1 MRNPAGRGDKG
12 RKPMQRTLTEMID
25 IGKLSNR
32 FKELSTLVVGDI
44 ILDEYFW
51 GKVDRISPEAP
62 VPVVTVKEET
72 QLLGGAANVVNNIR
86 SLGGQV
92 FLSGLVGGD
101 ERGRKILNLLEERGV
116 PTGGVFI
123 DPRLLT
129 TVKTRIVAHS
139 QQVVRFDRENEAP
152 VSQGYADSLI
162 SYVRDMIPHADT
174 VVIADYG
181 QGVVTEELVKAIT
194 GIARQEKKV
203 VLLDPKIGR
212 FHFYRDV
219 TVVAP
224 NSQEA
229 GLAAEIE
236 IVDERSLKE
245 VGTRLLD
252 RFNCE
257 VVLITRG
264 EHGMALCERGKEA
277 IYVPTTAREV
287 FDVTGAGDTVIA
299 VMALVLATGASFGEA
314 AVVANYAAGIVVG
327 KVGTATVTP
336 EELREAMGRNRG
348 GQVIKEAL
356 PKGKNVS

>member
-1 MRNPAGRGDKG
+1 
-12 RKPMQRTLTEMID
+12 MQKTIIEMID
-25 IGKLSNR
+25 IDRIVSR
-32 FKELSTLVVGDI
+32 FKEISALVVGDI

-62 VPVVTVKEET
+62 VPVVTVKKET

-123 DPRLLT
+123 DPRRPT
-129 TVKTRIVAHS
+129 TVKSRIVAHS
-139 QQVVRFDRENEAP
+139 QQVVRFDRENQTSL
-152 VSQGYADSLI
+152 SQGYADSLI
-162 SYVRDMIPHADT
+162 SYVRDTVPHADT

-181 QGVVTEELVKAIT
+181 KGVVTEELVKAVT
-194 GIARQEKKV
+194 QIAKQEKKP

-212 FHFYRDV
+212 FHLYRDV
-219 TVVAP
+219 TLVAP

-229 GLAAEIE
+229 SLAAGIE
-236 IVDERSLKE
+236 IVDGRSLKE
-245 VGTRLLD
+245 VGEKLLD

-264 EHGMALCERGKEA
+264 EHGMALFERGRKKEFP
-277 IYVPTTAREV
+277 VQTTAIEV
-287 FDVTGAGDTVIA
+287 FDVTGAGDTVIG
-299 VMALVLATGASFGEA
+299 VMALVLAAGASFREA
-314 AVVANYAAGIVVG
+314 AVIANYAAGIVVG
-327 KVGTATVTP
+327 KLGTATVTP
-336 EELREAMGRNRG
+336 GELKEAINRNR
-348 GQVIKEAL
+348 
-356 PKGKNVS
+356 

>member
-1 MRNPAGRGDKG
+1 
-12 RKPMQRTLTEMID
+12 MQKTIIEMID
-25 IGKLSNR
+25 IDRIVSR
-32 FKELSTLVVGDI
+32 FKEISALVVGDI

-62 VPVVTVKEET
+62 VPVVTVKKET
-72 QLLGGAANVVNNIR
+72 QLPGGAANVVNNIR

-123 DPRLLT
+123 DPRRPT

-139 QQVVRFDRENEAP
+139 QQVVRFDRENQTSL
-152 VSQGYADSLI
+152 SQGYADSLI
-162 SYVRDMIPHADT
+162 SYVRDTVPHADT

-181 QGVVTEELVKAIT
+181 KGMVTEELVKAVT
-194 GIARQEKKV
+194 QIAKQEKKP

-212 FHFYRDV
+212 FHLYRDV
-219 TVVAP
+219 TLVAP

-229 GLAAEIE
+229 SLAAGIE
-236 IVDERSLKE
+236 IVDGRSLKG
-245 VGTRLLD
+245 VGEKLLD

-264 EHGMALCERGKEA
+264 EHGMVLFERGRKKEFP
-277 IYVPTTAREV
+277 VQTTAIEV
-287 FDVTGAGDTVIA
+287 FDVTGAGDTVIG
-299 VMALVLATGASFGEA
+299 VMALVLAAGASFREA
-314 AVVANYAAGIVVG
+314 AVIANYAAGIVVG
-327 KVGTATVTP
+327 KLGTATVTP
-336 EELREAMGRNRG
+336 GELKEAINRNR
-348 GQVIKEAL
+348 
-356 PKGKNVS
+356 

>member
-229 GLAAEIE
+229 GL
-236 IVDERSLKE
+236 
-245 VGTRLLD
+245 
-252 RFNCE
+252 
-257 VVLITRG
+257 ITRG

>member
-1 MRNPAGRGDKG
+1 
-12 RKPMQRTLTEMID
+12 MQKTIIEKID
-25 IGKLSNR
+25 IDRIVSR
-32 FKELSTLVVGDI
+32 FKEISALVVGDI

-62 VPVVTVKEET
+62 VPVVTVKKET

-123 DPRLLT
+123 DPRRPT
-129 TVKTRIVAHS
+129 TVKSRIVAHS
-139 QQVVRFDRENEAP
+139 QQVVRFDRENQTSL
-152 VSQGYADSLI
+152 SQGYADSLI
-162 SYVRDMIPHADT
+162 SYVRDTVPHADT

-181 QGVVTEELVKAIT
+181 KGVVTEELVKAVT
-194 GIARQEKKV
+194 QIAKQEKKP

-212 FHFYRDV
+212 FHLYRDV
-219 TVVAP
+219 TLVAP

-229 GLAAEIE
+229 SLAAGIE
-236 IVDERSLKE
+236 IVDGRSLKE
-245 VGTRLLD
+245 VGAKLLD

-257 VVLITRG
+257 VVLITQG
-264 EHGMALCERGKEA
+264 EHGMALFERGRKKKFP
-277 IYVPTTAREV
+277 VQTTAREV
-287 FDVTGAGDTVIA
+287 FDVTGAGDTVIG
-299 VMALVLATGASFGEA
+299 VMALVLAAGASYSEA

-336 EELREAMGRNRG
+336 EEL
-348 GQVIKEAL
+348 KEAI
-356 PKGKNVS
+356 NRSR

>member
-12 RKPMQRTLTEMID
+12 RKAMQKTLTETID
-25 IGKLSNR
+25 IGRLLSR
-32 FKELSTLVVGDI
+32 FQEISTLVVGDI

-86 SLGGQV
+86 TLGGQV

-101 ERGRKILNLLEERGV
+101 ERGRKILTLLEERGI

-123 DPRLLT
+123 DPRRIT
-129 TVKTRIVAHS
+129 SVKTRIVAHS
-139 QQVVRFDRENEAP
+139 QQVVRFDREDQTTL
-152 VSQGYADSLI
+152 SQGYADSLI
-162 SYVRDMIPHADT
+162 SYVRDTIPHVDT

-181 QGVVTEELVKAIT
+181 KGVVTEELVQAVT

-212 FHFYRDV
+212 FHLYRDI

-229 GLAAEIE
+229 SLAAGME
-236 IVDERSLKE
+236 IVDGRSLKE
-245 VGTRLLD
+245 VGEKLLD

-264 EHGMALCERGKEA
+264 EHGMALFERGRKKEFP
-277 IYVPTTAREV
+277 VQTTAIEV
-287 FDVTGAGDTVIA
+287 FDVTGAGDTVIG
-299 VMALVLATGASFGEA
+299 VMALVLATGASFREA
-314 AVVANYAAGIVVG
+314 AVIANHAAGIVVG
-327 KVGTATVTP
+327 KLGTATVTP
-336 EELREAMGRNRG
+336 EELKGAIDRNR
-348 GQVIKEAL
+348 
-356 PKGKNVS
+356 PR

>member
-1 MRNPAGRGDKG
+1 
-12 RKPMQRTLTEMID
+12 MQKTITEMINID
-25 IGKLSNR
+25 RIVSR
-32 FKELSTLVVGDI
+32 FKEISALVVGDI

-62 VPVVTVKEET
+62 VPVVTVEKES

-123 DPRLLT
+123 DPRRPT
-129 TVKTRIVAHS
+129 SVKTRIVAHS
-139 QQVVRFDRENEAP
+139 QQIVRFDRENQTSL
-152 VSQGYADSLI
+152 SQGYADSLV
-162 SYVRDMIPHADT
+162 SYVRDTIPHADT

-181 QGVVTEELVKAIT
+181 KGVVTEELVKAVT
-194 GIARQEKKV
+194 QIAKQEKKP

-212 FHFYRDV
+212 FHLYRDV
-219 TVVAP
+219 TLVAP

-229 GLAAEIE
+229 SLAACID
-236 IVDERSLKE
+236 IVDGMSLKV
-245 VGTRLLD
+245 VGAKLLD

-257 VVLITRG
+257 VVLITQG
-264 EHGMALCERGKEA
+264 EHGMALFERGRKKKFP
-277 IYVPTTAREV
+277 VQTTAREV
-287 FDVTGAGDTVIA
+287 FDVTGAGDTVIG
-299 VMALVLATGASFGEA
+299 VMALVLAAGASFSEA

-336 EELREAMGRNRG
+336 EELKEAISRNR
-348 GQVIKEAL
+348 
-356 PKGKNVS
+356 

>member
-1 MRNPAGRGDKG
+1 
-12 RKPMQRTLTEMID
+12 MQKTITEMID
-25 IGKLSNR
+25 IDRIVRR
-32 FKELSTLVVGDI
+32 FKEISALVVGDI

-62 VPVVTVKEET
+62 VPVVTVKKET

-101 ERGRKILNLLEERGV
+101 ERGRKIINLLEERGV

-123 DPRLLT
+123 DPRRPT

-139 QQVVRFDRENEAP
+139 QQVVRFDRENQTSL
-152 VSQGYADSLI
+152 SQGYADSLV
-162 SYVRDMIPHADT
+162 SYVRDTVPHADT

-181 QGVVTEELVKAIT
+181 KGVVTEELLKAVTQISKQQ
-194 GIARQEKKV
+194 RKV
-203 VLLDPKIGR
+203 VLLDPKVNR
-212 FHFYRDV
+212 FHLYRDI
-219 TVVAP
+219 TVVTP

-229 GLAAEIE
+229 SMASGIE

-245 VGTRLLD
+245 AGNKLLD

-257 VVLITRG
+257 VILITRG
-264 EHGMALCERGKEA
+264 EEDMALFERGKEV
-277 IYVPTTAREV
+277 IFVPTTAREV
-287 FDVTGAGDTVIA
+287 FDVTGAGDTVIG
-299 VMALVLATGASFGEA
+299 VIALVLAAGASYSEA
-314 AVVANYAAGIVVG
+314 AVIANYAAGIVVG

-336 EELREAMGRNRG
+336 GEL
-348 GQVIKEAL
+348 KEAI
-356 PKGKNVS
+356 NRSR

>member
-1 MRNPAGRGDKG
+1 
-12 RKPMQRTLTEMID
+12 MQKTITEMINID
-25 IGKLSNR
+25 RIVSR
-32 FKELSTLVVGDI
+32 FKEISALVVGDI

-62 VPVVTVKEET
+62 VPVVTVEKES

-123 DPRLLT
+123 DPRRPT
-129 TVKTRIVAHS
+129 SVKTRIVAHS
-139 QQVVRFDRENEAP
+139 QQIVRFDRENQTSL
-152 VSQGYADSLI
+152 SQGYADSLV
-162 SYVRDMIPHADT
+162 SYVRDTIPHADT

-181 QGVVTEELVKAIT
+181 KGVVTEELVKAVT
-194 GIARQEKKV
+194 QIAKQEKKP

-212 FHFYRDV
+212 FHLYRDV
-219 TVVAP
+219 TLVAP

-229 GLAAEIE
+229 SLAAGIE
-236 IVDERSLKE
+236 IVDGRSLKE
-245 VGTRLLD
+245 VGAKLLD

-257 VVLITRG
+257 VVLITQG
-264 EHGMALCERGKEA
+264 EHGMALFERGRKKKFP
-277 IYVPTTAREV
+277 VQTTAREV
-287 FDVTGAGDTVIA
+287 FDVTGAGDTVIG
-299 VMALVLATGASFGEA
+299 VMALVLAAGASYSEA

-336 EELREAMGRNRG
+336 EEL
-348 GQVIKEAL
+348 KEAI
-356 PKGKNVS
+356 NRSR

>member
-1 MRNPAGRGDKG
+1 MKKAI
-12 RKPMQRTLTEMID
+12 TEMID
-25 IGKLSNR
+25 IDRLLSR
-32 FKELSTLVVGDI
+32 FKEISALVVGDI

-62 VPVVTVKEET
+62 VPIVTVKKET

-86 SLGGQV
+86 SLGGHV
-92 FLSGLVGGD
+92 FLSGLVGED

-123 DPRLLT
+123 DPRRIT

-139 QQVVRFDRENEAP
+139 QQVVRFDRENQNSL
-152 VSQGYADSLI
+152 SQGYADSLI
-162 SYVRDMIPHADT
+162 SYVRDTIPHEDT

-181 QGVVTEELVKAIT
+181 KGVVTGELVQAVT
-194 GIARQEKKV
+194 QVARQEKKP

-212 FHFYRDV
+212 FHLYRDV

-229 GLAAEIE
+229 SLAAGIE
-236 IVDERSLKE
+236 IVDESSLKE
-245 VGTRLLD
+245 VGEKLLD

-264 EHGMALCERGKEA
+264 ENGMALFERSKKPV
-277 IYVPTTAREV
+277 YVPTTAREV
-287 FDVTGAGDTVIA
+287 FDVTGAGDTVIG
-299 VMALVLATGASFGEA
+299 VMALVLGTGASCAEA
-314 AVVANYAAGIVVG
+314 AVIANYAAGIVVG
-327 KVGTATVTP
+327 KVGTETVSRD
-336 EELREAMGRNRG
+336 ELKEAINRNR
-348 GQVIKEAL
+348 
-356 PKGKNVS
+356 SR

>member
-1 MRNPAGRGDKG
+1 
-12 RKPMQRTLTEMID
+12 MQKTITEMINID
-25 IGKLSNR
+25 RIVSR
-32 FKELSTLVVGDI
+32 FKEISALVVGDI

-62 VPVVTVKEET
+62 VPVVTVEKES

-101 ERGRKILNLLEERGV
+101 ERGRKILNLLEEKGV

-123 DPRLLT
+123 DPRRPT
-129 TVKTRIVAHS
+129 SVKTRIVAHS
-139 QQVVRFDRENEAP
+139 QQVVRFDRENQTSL
-152 VSQGYADSLI
+152 SQGYADSLV
-162 SYVRDMIPHADT
+162 SYVRDTMPHVDT

-181 QGVVTEELVKAIT
+181 KGVVTEELVKAVT
-194 GIARQEKKV
+194 QIAKQEKKP

-212 FHFYRDV
+212 FHLYRDV
-219 TVVAP
+219 TLVAP

-229 GLAAEIE
+229 SLAAGIE
-236 IVDERSLKE
+236 IVDGRSLKE
-245 VGTRLLD
+245 VGAKLLD

-257 VVLITRG
+257 VVLITQG
-264 EHGMALCERGKEA
+264 EHGMALFERGRKKEFP
-277 IYVPTTAREV
+277 VQTTAREV
-287 FDVTGAGDTVIA
+287 FDVTGAGDTVIG
-299 VMALVLATGASFGEA
+299 VMALVLAAGASYSEA

-336 EELREAMGRNRG
+336 EEL
-348 GQVIKEAL
+348 KEAI
-356 PKGKNVS
+356 NRSR

>member
-1 MRNPAGRGDKG
+1 LKKGINFSMRNPAGRGDKG

-62 VPVVTVKEET
+62 VPVVTVKKET
-72 QLLGGAANVVNNIR
+72 QLLGGAANVVNNIQ

-92 FLSGLVGGD
+92 FLSGLVGED

-123 DPRLLT
+123 DPRRLT

-229 GLAAEIE
+229 GLAAGIE

-245 VGTRLLD
+245 VGEKLLD

-264 EHGMALCERGKEA
+264 EHGMALFERGRKKEFP
-277 IYVPTTAREV
+277 VQTTAIEV
-287 FDVTGAGDTVIA
+287 FDVTGAGDTVIG
-299 VMALVLATGASFGEA
+299 VMALVLATGASFREA
-314 AVVANYAAGIVVG
+314 AVIANHAAGIVVG
-327 KVGTATVTP
+327 KLGTATVTP
-336 EELREAMGRNRG
+336 EELKGAIDRNR
-348 GQVIKEAL
+348 
-356 PKGKNVS
+356 PR

>member
-1 MRNPAGRGDKG
+1 
-12 RKPMQRTLTEMID
+12 MQKTIIEKID
-25 IGKLSNR
+25 IDRIVSR
-32 FKELSTLVVGDI
+32 FKEISALVVGDI

-62 VPVVTVKEET
+62 VPVVTVKKET

-92 FLSGLVGGD
+92 FLLGLVGGD

-123 DPRLLT
+123 DPRRPT
-129 TVKTRIVAHS
+129 TVKSRIVAHS
-139 QQVVRFDRENEAP
+139 QQVVRFDRENQTSL
-152 VSQGYADSLI
+152 SQGYADSLI
-162 SYVRDMIPHADT
+162 SYVRDTVPHADT

-181 QGVVTEELVKAIT
+181 KGVVTEELVKAVT
-194 GIARQEKKV
+194 QIAKQEKKP

-212 FHFYRDV
+212 FHLYRDV
-219 TVVAP
+219 TLVAP

-229 GLAAEIE
+229 SLAAGIE
-236 IVDERSLKE
+236 IVDGRSLKE
-245 VGTRLLD
+245 VGAKLLD

-257 VVLITRG
+257 VVLITQG
-264 EHGMALCERGKEA
+264 EHGMALFERGRKKKFP
-277 IYVPTTAREV
+277 VQTTAREV
-287 FDVTGAGDTVIA
+287 FDVTGAGDTVIG
-299 VMALVLATGASFGEA
+299 VMALVLAAGASYSEA

-336 EELREAMGRNRG
+336 EEL
-348 GQVIKEAL
+348 KEAI
-356 PKGKNVS
+356 NRSR